1 MATRYELPPETLSKP
16 TVSFRVSLPRSE
28 CYYGRVA
35 LSMLECQ
42 LDMLE
47 FALSARDINARTTPN
62 QSPGIVFGRVD
73 AHPHRQFITTTSFA

>member
-1 MATRYELPPETLSKP
+1 MLYDTTRDAACYP

-62 QSPGIVFGRVD
+62 QSPGIVFGRVN